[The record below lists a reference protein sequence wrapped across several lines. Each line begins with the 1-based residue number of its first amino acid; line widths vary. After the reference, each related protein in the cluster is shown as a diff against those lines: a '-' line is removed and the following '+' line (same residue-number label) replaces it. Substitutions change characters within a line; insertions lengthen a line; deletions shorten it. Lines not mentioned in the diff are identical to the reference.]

1 MAGKQT
7 LARLDDEFDRYE
19 SMLRIDKHA
28 LDDELIEQPQYYS
41 DVSQRLATCI
51 SYRDEAKDHLEGIR
65 AMCDQRVRS
74 SFADDA
80 KKPPEAAI
88 ASMVVQQPEY
98 QQAKDGLAAWHD
110 RYNRWMGLKE
120 AITQRGYALKDLV
133 ALFVADYFA
142 RNSAGKSV
150 ESRERTAKAEAVKE
164 ELRNQRKQRTRL

>member
-1 MAGKQT
+1 MAGEKT
-7 LARLDDEFDRYE
+7 LDKLDADFDRFE

-41 DVSQRLATCI
+41 DVSQKLATCI

-65 AMCDQRVRS
+65 AMLDQRVRS
-74 SFADDA
+74 EVADDA
-80 KKPPEAAI
+80 KKPPETAI

-98 QQAKDGLAAWHD
+98 QKAKDSLAAWTD

-120 AITQRGYALKDLV
+120 AIIQRGYALKDLV

-142 RNSAGKSV
+142 RNSAGGDG
-150 ESRERTAKAEAVKE
+150 SRLRTADAEQVKADLREVRKE
-164 ELRNQRKQRTRL
+164 RKRL